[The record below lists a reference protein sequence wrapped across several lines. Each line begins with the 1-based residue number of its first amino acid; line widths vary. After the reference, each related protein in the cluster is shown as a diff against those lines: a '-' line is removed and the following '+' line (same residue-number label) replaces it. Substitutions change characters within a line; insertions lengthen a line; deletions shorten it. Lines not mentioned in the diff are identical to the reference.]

1 MTAAGQTPENHTR
14 KCLQSASKLS
24 YPACGG
30 LKPRPCQ
37 VPTPALHLTLEEA
50 HRQLPSTSALD
61 SLRREWQ
68 LPCSLALWRPGSS
81 KTLKTKQFKSGH
93 KEKKVKSTNDQGCSV
108 GTTATGMPDPPPHA
122 QLCTTTL
129 LRGHH
134 LRATLLAW
142 QLTGALTLYMPRHCA
157 LPRHTG

>member
-108 GTTATGMPDPPPHA
+108 GTTATGMPDPPTPCPALHHHPAAGTSPQGHSACLTAHRGAHSIYA
-122 QLCTTTL
+122 QALC
-129 LRGHH
+129 
-134 LRATLLAW
+134 LA
-142 QLTGALTLYMPRHCA
+142 
-157 LPRHTG
+157 